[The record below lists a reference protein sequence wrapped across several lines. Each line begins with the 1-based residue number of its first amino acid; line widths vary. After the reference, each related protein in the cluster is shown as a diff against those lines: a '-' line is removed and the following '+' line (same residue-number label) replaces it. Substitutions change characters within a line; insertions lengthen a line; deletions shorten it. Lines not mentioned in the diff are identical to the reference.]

1 MIYKDLSLPLKYKW
15 YQQNLHLTHATDQT
29 VKVLLF
35 RLFFIQKAVNKSM
48 LTSDREFVLF

>member
-1 MIYKDLSLPLKYKW
+1 MIYKDLSLRLKYKW

-35 RLFFIQKAVNKSM
+35 RWFFIQKAVNKSM
-48 LTSDREFVLF
+48 LTSDREFV